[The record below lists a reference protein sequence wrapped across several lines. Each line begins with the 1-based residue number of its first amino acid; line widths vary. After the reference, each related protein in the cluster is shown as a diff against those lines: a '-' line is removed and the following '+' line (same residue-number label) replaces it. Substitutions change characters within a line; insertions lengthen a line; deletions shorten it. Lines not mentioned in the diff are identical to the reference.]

1 MEAGYPEGRKGNEIP
16 LAAQIVA
23 MSSMFCALTEERSYR
38 KRYDREKALEIMQQ
52 EAEQKFNPD
61 IFSIFYKVARQL
73 R

>member
-1 MEAGYPEGRKGNEIP
+1 
-16 LAAQIVA
+16 
-23 MSSMFCALTEERSYR
+23 MSSMFCALTEERSFR
-38 KRYDREKALEIMQQ
+38 QGYDREKALEIMQQ